1 MSHLRAAVRML
12 RNQPTVSAIA
22 VLTLALGI
30 GANTAIFSVV
40 DSVLLRPLP
49 YREPAELVT
58 LQNAFRDRRA
68 GLSTMDID
76 DFRDQTG
83 VFQALSAVLTF
94 NANLTGGD
102 QPERVQAVGT
112 YANYF
117 EIMGVAPFLGRTYRS
132 DEQRKGWN
140 ELVVL
145 SYGIWQRRFG
155 GSPDVLG
162 RTVRVDD
169 DAYTVIGVMPP
180 GFNHPDARI
189 TSNVDMWLP
198 AGFAAEPFPE
208 PTRHFRF
215 LDAIGRLKPGI
226 SLTAGQTAVQTI
238 ADRLKGQYAEAY
250 APEPQSWSA
259 RIRPLDE
266 QVIGGSRPGLLV
278 LLGAVM
284 LVLLVACS
292 NVANLLLARASVR
305 RREMAIRSA
314 LGATQRRLIAQL
326 LGESIL
332 LSVIGGI
339 LGLLVAFWGI
349 DLLAAFAPPELLRV
363 RGFGVD
369 WRVLGFTTVVSVG
382 AGLLFGVIPA
392 VQGSRTDP
400 QAAMR
405 DGGAALGGARRHRLL
420 RGLVVGELA
429 LALVLLGG
437 AGLLL
442 RSLWNA
448 GKVDP
453 GFQARGV
460 LSAALWLPQPNK
472 LESGKYY
479 KFEQRDVFFRQLLE
493 KLAAAPGVESAA
505 IISTVPLRGD
515 PSRTQFGIVPEGR
528 ETGSGAELKVVQG
541 RFASADYFHTMRV
554 PILAGRGFTDADA
567 LKAPK
572 VAIVNETLARHFW
585 PGESAVGKRFR
596 PPQAPSPPTPFTGQ
610 PPEDPWVTIVGVV
623 GDVKTSGLDAPTPD
637 EMYRPSTQLN
647 NLDLKLV
654 VRARAGSPAALAP
667 TLRGVLHDMDPDLP
681 IFDVIALD
689 DVLAQALAT
698 RSFTATLLSLFAAVA
713 LALAALGIYGVLA
726 YAVSQRR
733 QEIALRMALGA
744 REVDVLGMVIV
755 EALRLVGLGV
765 LVGAAALLS
774 GSRLIASLLFG
785 VSEIDWMTYGAIGLV
800 LVAVALAASW
810 LPAARAARTQPMAA
824 LRRD

>member
-1 MSHLRAAVRML
+1 MSNLRGAVRML

-49 YREPAELVT
+49 YHEPAQLIT
-58 LQNAFRDRRA
+58 LQNTFRDRRV
-68 GLSTMDID
+68 GLSPFDIE
-76 DFRDQTG
+76 DFREQSG
-83 VFQALSAVLTF
+83 VFQDLAGVLTF
-94 NANLTGGD
+94 NGNLTGGD

-117 EIMGVAPFLGRTYRS
+117 EIMGVAPLIGRTYRG

-155 GSPDVLG
+155 GSTDVIG
-162 RTVRVDD
+162 KTVRIDD

-180 GFNHPDARI
+180 GFNHPDARV

-198 AGFAAEPFPE
+198 SGFAAEPFPDAKRE
-208 PTRHFRF
+208 IRF
-215 LDAIGRLKPGI
+215 LDAIGRLKPGVDI
-226 SLTAGQTAVQTI
+226 AQAQTAVKTV
-238 ADRLKGQYAEAY
+238 AERLKAQYAAAY
-250 APEPQSWSA
+250 GPEPQSWSA

-266 QVIGGSRPGLLV
+266 QVIGASRPGLLV
-278 LLGAVM
+278 LLGAVV
-284 LVLLVACS
+284 LVLLVACT

-314 LGATQRRLIAQL
+314 LGASQRRLIFQL
-326 LGESIL
+326 LGESVL
-332 LSVIGGI
+332 LSMLGGI

-349 DLLAAFAPPELLRV
+349 DLLAAFAPPELIRV
-363 RGFGVD
+363 RGFTVD
-369 WRVLGFTTVVSVG
+369 WRVLAFTTVVSVG
-382 AGLLFGVIPA
+382 SGLLFGLIPA
-392 VQGSRTDP
+392 VQASRTEP

-405 DGGAALGGARRHRLL
+405 DGGAALGGSRRHRLL
-420 RGLVVGELA
+420 GALVVGELA

-448 GKVDP
+448 GNVDP

-460 LSAALWLPQPNK
+460 ISAALWLPQPNK

-479 KFEQRDVFFRQLLE
+479 KFEERDVFLRQLLE
-493 KLAAAPGVESAA
+493 RLAAAPGVESAA
-505 IISTVPLRGD
+505 LVSTVPLRGD
-515 PSRTQFGIVPEGR
+515 PSQSQFGIVPEGR
-528 ETGSGAELKVVQG
+528 EVGSSAELKVIQG
-541 RFASADYFHTMRV
+541 RFASADYFRTMRIPFV
-554 PILAGRGFTDADA
+554 AGRGFEDTDV
-567 LKAPK
+567 LQAPK
-572 VAIVNETLARHFW
+572 VAIVNESLARHFW
-585 PGESAVGKRFR
+585 PGESALGKRFR
-596 PPQAPSPPTPFTGQ
+596 PPVVNQPTPFTGK
-610 PPEDPWVTIVGVV
+610 PPDDPWVTIVGIV
-623 GDVKTSGLDAPTPD
+623 GDVKTSGLEAPTPD
-637 EMYRPSTQLN
+637 EMYRPTTQIN
-647 NLDLKLV
+647 GLDLKV
-654 VRARAGSPAALAP
+654 VARARAGSPGALVPVVRA
-667 TLRGVLHDMDPDLP
+667 VVHDMDPDLP
-681 IFDVIALD
+681 IFDVIALE

-744 REVDVLGMVIV
+744 REVDVLRMVIG

-765 LVGAAALLS
+765 VLGAAALVS

-785 VSEIDWMTYGAIGLV
+785 VSEIDWVTYGTIGLV

-810 LPAARAARTQPMAA
+810 LPAARAARTQPMSA